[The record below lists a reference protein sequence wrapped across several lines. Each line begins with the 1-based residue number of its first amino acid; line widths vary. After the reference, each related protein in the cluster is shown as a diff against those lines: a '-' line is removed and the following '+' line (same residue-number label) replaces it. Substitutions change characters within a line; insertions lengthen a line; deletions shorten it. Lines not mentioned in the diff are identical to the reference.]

1 MQYFI
6 ENGFGTE
13 YNNMYKQQI
22 TDLWKDEYMPTQI
35 NLNLPD
41 ESNILASHIFK
52 KRKSNRSDELDNY
65 LNSPTVDYNTNIL
78 DYWKVIT
85 EF

>member
-41 ESNILASHIFK
+41 ESNILANHIYK
-52 KRKSNRSDELDNY
+52 KRKSSTSDELDNY
-65 LNSPTVDYNTNIL
+65 LNSPTVDFNTNVL
-78 DYWKVIT
+78 NYWKVIT
-85 EF
+85 KF